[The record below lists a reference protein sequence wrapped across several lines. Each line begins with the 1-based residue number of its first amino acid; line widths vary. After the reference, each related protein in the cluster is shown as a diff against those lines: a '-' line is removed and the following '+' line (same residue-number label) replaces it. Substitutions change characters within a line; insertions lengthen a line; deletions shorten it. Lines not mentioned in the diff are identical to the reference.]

1 MIYSEAKISF
11 GFNVMY
17 QADEFT
23 PRFGLLVTAMSDPF
37 DKTILSGFS
46 VRHSPEDIKYIRID
60 NGVFDY
66 DKYVVQTFRPVDIM
80 IPKVTPPK
88 PETYVTNRFKLKPGV
103 SFRFLTDEANGDYTI
118 VKSFEFLVDSVHD
131 GKTAMT
137 YSFKDNLTVN
147 MNLTYNTPSVLIR
160 YRDGELNIDGASS
173 VNYSAINSV
182 ILNAI
187 QAQTDKRKFDLDNP
201 EYKSRNKFVIHFD
214 KDNPDFKYYQD
225 SILISV
231 GYLGE
236 VTIYD
241 HNHEFTQYRIPDGE
255 WVKIFYRQGLMID
268 PTVGLTHIR
277 EFAPVHDR
285 HYIHSN
291 SESVETT
298 SDLDSSNVA
307 TVSST
312 INFNHSVVVDRIT
325 REWKLAHRYKWIE
338 VVTYDEEY
346 VDYVYDVNIK
356 STQYQGTDFDES
368 YFGVSFSVNAGK
380 TWLYLNDI
388 NNILVARFVSL
399 DPVVV
404 TPIDPKILRA
414 IFSNGISDINQ
425 DYYPVDPHSFNY
437 TRFDN
442 TLDDYG
448 FTQEYHDV
456 EQALENLNA
465 DPKYLSHVIGVDF
478 INNLIRDE
486 LITITPPP
494 IKIAIV
500 LQYYHDSNLITFQ
513 TKDVADLT
521 QYDCIIAILETVNG
535 LDFDIIYRD
544 SVYQRMIPYA
554 EWNDQTPSDLILNTS
569 QLFVMDPSLRQQF
582 ECNSNGA
589 LVAKKHDVIQ
599 PMNLDSNK
607 PESSE
612 YAIVGNFNNY
622 KFAQLKSELLSSGIR
637 TAVDLYSVAFFKS
650 LMLLYDFTYIYQV
663 DKFMKNVRKTIDS
676 TGLIY
681 KDIVYLRKGEKVFFH
696 VTLPHNV
703 TRYMIVPIFSVDV
716 SGTQYTIKANGELTM
731 DNIELNARLSDISK
745 LEIELE
751 CIEKTMLIMGF
762 AVLYD
767 LEEDSPNTLRINNQH
782 NKQAPYLDQY
792 FIEYDDQITLNTFPK
807 DFLDVYLTYNLHL
820 EDPLD
825 KSVVDIFLYDKFIE
839 RYYEL
844 AQTKRKITIP
854 VNELKLDDPK
864 YQTKHELVVPF
875 TIRVKNKFGENLYPM
890 NINFYK
896 KSMCMIYIRDYK
908 IFLTRVDEVQN
919 DDLSVTKYYNYI
931 LVVSPETCNYKNITL
946 LYTKDYDNAPNDKI
960 AYPADSNDN
969 LIQISIQYEESDESK
984 TILLELQNPDK
995 SQYDSVYIVVNPN
1008 NS

>member
-11 GFNVMY
+11 GFNVLY
-17 QADEFT
+17 QADEYT
-23 PRFGLLVTAMSDPF
+23 PKFGLLVTAMSDPF
-37 DKTILSGFS
+37 NKTILSGFS
-46 VRHSPEDIKYIRID
+46 IRHSPDNIKAIRID

-66 DKYVVQTFRPVDIM
+66 DKYIVQSYQPVDIL

-88 PETYVTNRFKLKPGV
+88 AGTYVTNRFKLKPGV

-131 GKTAMT
+131 GKTSMT
-137 YSFKDNLTVN
+137 YSFKDYQTVTL
-147 MNLTYNTPSVLIR
+147 NLTYNTPHVSVS
-160 YRDGELNIDGASS
+160 YQDGELHIDGAASID
-173 VNYSAINSV
+173 YTAINSI

-187 QAQTDKRKFDLDNP
+187 QSQTDIRKFDLDDP
-201 EYKSRNKFVIHFD
+201 DYKSRNKFVIHFD
-214 KDNPDFKYYQD
+214 KDNPDYKYYQN

-231 GYLGE
+231 SYLGD

-241 HNHEFTQYRIPDGE
+241 HKHDFTQYRIVDAS
-255 WVKIFYRQGLMID
+255 WVKIFYRQGLLID
-268 PTVGLTHIR
+268 PTVGLTHAR
-277 EFAPVHDR
+277 EYTPNHKR
-285 HYIHSN
+285 HYLDDSN
-291 SESVETT
+291 KSVEAT
-298 SDLDSSNVA
+298 SDLDSDNVA
-307 TVSST
+307 TAAST
-312 INFNHSVVVDRIT
+312 INLNHSVVVDRIT
-325 REWKLAHRYKWIE
+325 KEWKLAHRYKWLEAI
-338 VVTYDEEY
+338 TYDEEY
-346 VDYVYDVNIK
+346 VDYVYDINIK

-589 LVAKKHDVIQ
+589 LVAKKHDVIK
-599 PMNLDSNK
+599 PEALDSTK
-607 PESSE
+607 PGSSE

-622 KFAQLKSELLSSGIR
+622 KFAQLKSELLSAGIR
-637 TAVDLYSVAFFKS
+637 TAVDLYSVAFFES
-650 LMLLYDFTYIYQV
+650 LMLLYDFTYIYQI
-663 DKFMKNVRKTIDS
+663 DKFMKNAKKTVDS

-681 KDIVYLRKGEKVFFH
+681 KDIIYLRKGERTAFH

-716 SGTQYTIKANGELTM
+716 SGTQYILTANGELTM
-731 DNIELNARLSDISK
+731 DNVELNARFADISK
-745 LEIELE
+745 LEIEFE
-751 CIEKTMLIMGF
+751 CVEKTMLIMGF
-762 AVLYD
+762 AILYD

-792 FIEYDDQITLNTFPK
+792 FIEYDDTITLNTMPK
-807 DFLDVYLTYNLHL
+807 DFIDLYLTYNLHL

-844 AQTKRKITIP
+844 AQTKTKIRLP
-854 VNELKLDDPK
+854 VNELRLNDKK
-864 YQTKHELVVPF
+864 YQTKDELILPF
-875 TIRVKNKFGENLYPM
+875 TIRVKNKFGENLYPI

-896 KSMCMIYIRDYK
+896 KVMCRINIRDYK
-908 IFLTRVDEVQN
+908 IFLTKVDEVQN
-919 DDLSVTKYYNYI
+919 PDLTVTKYYNYI
-931 LVVSPETCNYKNITL
+931 LVVSPETCHYNNITL
-946 LYTKDYDNAPNDKI
+946 LYTKDYNNAPNAKI
-960 AYPADSNDN
+960 AYPAESTDH
-969 LIQISIQYEESDESK
+969 LIQISIQYEESDDSK

-995 SQYDSVYIVVNPN
+995 TQYDSKYIVVNPN